1 LLKRGLF
8 RFKNFLKIFYTAK
21 ILFPR
26 FYSQTGEDMI
36 LNQMLGKRRGMYV
49 DIGSGNP
56 IWNSN
61 TYFLY
66 RRGWSGVL
74 IDPIEKNIKYSR
86 MVRPRDKSILGVVSS
101 KEISQTFYEFK
112 AYEYSTLDKSL
123 YTERLAAGLEL
134 KASYEVKVINFENI
148 AALVDTDLILVLSI
162 DAEGSEL
169 QILKGINFKT
179 FAPSIILVE
188 ELKFEMLKTSEV
200 FDLLTQKGYE
210 LKAFTGYTSVY
221 NHKSFKAF

>member
-1 LLKRGLF
+1 
-8 RFKNFLKIFYTAK
+8 
-21 ILFPR
+21 
-26 FYSQTGEDMI
+26 MI

-101 KEISQTFYEFK
+101 KETSRTFYEFK

-148 AALVDTDLILVLSI
+148 SALVDTDLILVLSI

-179 FAPSIILVE
+179 FVPSIILVE
-188 ELKFEMLKTSEV
+188 ELKFEMLRTSKV
-200 FDLLTQKGYE
+200 FNLLTQKGYE

-221 NHKSFKAF
+221 THKNFKAF

>member
-1 LLKRGLF
+1 
-8 RFKNFLKIFYTAK
+8 
-21 ILFPR
+21 
-26 FYSQTGEDMI
+26 
-36 LNQMLGKRRGMYV
+36 MLGKRRGMYV

>member
-1 LLKRGLF
+1 
-8 RFKNFLKIFYTAK
+8 
-21 ILFPR
+21 
-26 FYSQTGEDMI
+26 
-36 LNQMLGKRRGMYV
+36 MLGKRRGMYV

-101 KEISQTFYEFK
+101 KETSRTFYEFK
-112 AYEYSTLDKSL
+112 AYEYYTLDKSL

-134 KASYEVKVINFENI
+134 KASYQVKVINFETI
-148 AALVDTDLILVLSI
+148 SALVDTDLILVLSI

-179 FAPSIILVE
+179 FVPSIILVE
-188 ELKFEMLKTSEV
+188 ELHFEMLRTSKV

-221 NHKSFKAF
+221 IHKNFKAF